1 MRTDTIFYKLFQ
13 TFDTLL
19 FELLNQP
26 VEEGYQFIS
35 VEVKEK
41 AFRFDGIFAPESI
54 QSNLD
59 KPIYFIEV
67 QFQKNSY
74 FYWEFLTEILLY
86 LNQYKPQNDWKA
98 VALFADRAIAPR
110 KLTIF
115 QQELIA
121 NNRLIP
127 IYLNELE
134 NPDSVAIAII
144 QLITRPEKDAP
155 QIVESLKRQNL
166 DSDIIKLVETV
177 LLSKFKTLSREEIE
191 AMFLLS
197 DLKNTRVYKDAL
209 QEGLEK
215 GMRRGLQM
223 GLVSSLQKRR
233 KKVASIAINL
243 LKTGMD
249 IQQVALVTGLT
260 VEQVSLLNK

>member
-1 MRTDTIFYKLFQ
+1 
-13 TFDTLL
+13 
-19 FELLNQP
+19 
-26 VEEGYQFIS
+26 
-35 VEVKEK
+35 
-41 AFRFDGIFAPESI
+41 
-54 QSNLD
+54 
-59 KPIYFIEV
+59 
-67 QFQKNSY
+67 
-74 FYWEFLTEILLY
+74 
-86 LNQYKPQNDWKA
+86 
-98 VALFADRAIAPR
+98 
-110 KLTIF
+110 LTIF

-197 DLKNTRVYKDAL
+197 DLKDTRVYKDAL

-215 GMRRGLQM
+215 GMRRGLRM